1 MRKIFFLIS
10 FLFILSNN
18 SFCQKNIDVGV
29 FGGTDFY
36 LGDINPLIPFDSPS
50 YFFGGICRLNIT
62 KRYAVRLNGLYS
74 NIKNSDPNNIYPQF
88 PNAAFSTNLLDFA
101 GQFEFNYFPYLPK
114 KKKGDFSTYLCIGI
128 GANAQLGAAENV
140 INLTIPF
147 GTGFKY
153 NLTTRIS
160 TGVEWS
166 FRKTFNDQLD
176 GYETFS
182 SNEYKSYIFNNDWYS
197 FLGLFI
203 TYKFF
208 NFAENCP
215 AYYN

>member
-1 MRKIFFLIS
+1 MKKIILLIT
-10 FLFILSNN
+10 FILVTFITYS
-18 SFCQKNIDVGV
+18 QKNADIGI

-36 LGDINPLIPFDSPS
+36 LGDINPLKPFNSPS
-50 YFFGGICRLNIT
+50 YFFGGIYRYNIT
-62 KRYAVRLNGLYS
+62 ERYAVRLNGVYADL
-74 NIKNSDPNNIYPQF
+74 KDSDPNNDYPQF
-88 PNAAFSTNLLDFA
+88 PDASFSTNILDLA
-101 GQFEFNYFPYLPK
+101 AQFEFNYLSYLPK
-114 KKKGDFSTYLCIGI
+114 KEKGDFSTYLFLGI
-128 GANAQLGAAENV
+128 GANLQLGNSNANA
-140 INLTIPF
+140 INMTIPF
-147 GTGFKY
+147 GAGFKY

-160 TGVEWS
+160 TGFEWS

-182 SNEYKSYIFNNDWYS
+182 PGDSRSLMFNNDWYS